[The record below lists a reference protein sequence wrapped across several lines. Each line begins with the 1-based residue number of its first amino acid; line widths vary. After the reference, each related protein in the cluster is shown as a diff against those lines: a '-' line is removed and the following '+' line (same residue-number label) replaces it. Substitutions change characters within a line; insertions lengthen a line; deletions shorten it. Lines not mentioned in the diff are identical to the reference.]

1 MKSFRAFIKDIY
13 EEDEDAAPSTPQPA
27 LDTEQSPQP
36 SNNDSDKDTDKDT
49 DKDSEDT
56 EDDANKDDKNV
67 IDMNGF
73 MVLKPGFLEH
83 KDELKQKLE
92 DDGWKVVGEET
103 KKLTKDEASEFYKDK
118 KFESYYDDLVDYM
131 SSDDSVCFMLYKEDS
146 KDPIGELSDIK
157 KELRKEWGEDDMK
170 NAIHSSDSFD
180 NMEHEVEIYT
190 SVPDEDE
197 DEDEDTNKEEPEEP
211 EEDTGSLEDEEKP
224 EEMEGPSEPQ
234 PAS

>member
-1 MKSFRAFIKDIY
+1 MELMNLLKYIYNAKQPCFLSVEEKTYNTWKFLIKILVILNKNYKSCEIY
-13 EEDEDAAPSTPQPA
+13 R
-27 LDTEQSPQP
+27 
-36 SNNDSDKDTDKDT
+36 
-49 DKDSEDT
+49 
-56 EDDANKDDKNV
+56 
-67 IDMNGF
+67 
-73 MVLKPGFLEH
+73 
-83 KDELKQKLE
+83 
-92 DDGWKVVGEET
+92 
-103 KKLTKDEASEFYKDK
+103 KK
-118 KFESYYDDLVDYM
+118 
-131 SSDDSVCFMLYKEDS
+131 
-146 KDPIGELSDIK
+146 
-157 KELRKEWGEDDMK
+157 WGEDDMK